1 MVKAP
6 CQEVVWELLPAIRA
20 ALAAELVK
28 RGMSQL
34 AASRVL
40 DMAPSAVSQYLSKKR
55 GYRIEF
61 EGEVK
66 QTIEQLAEDI
76 VQGKIEDVSSVF
88 CDVCRLIRQGEGP
101 CQKKTMTET
110 Q

>member
-34 AASRVL
+34 AASRIL
-40 DMAPSAVSQYLSKKR
+40 GMAPSAVSQYLSKKR

-61 EGEVK
+61 DDEVK

-76 VQGKIEDVSSVF
+76 KQGKVEDVSPKF
-88 CDVCRLIRQGEGP
+88 CEICRLIRQGEGACP
-101 CQKKTMTET
+101 KNPND
-110 Q
+110 

>member
-34 AASRVL
+34 AASRIL
-40 DMAPSAVSQYLSKKR
+40 GMAPSAVSQYLSKKR

-61 EGEVK
+61 DGEVK
-66 QTIEQLAEDI
+66 QTIEDLADEI
-76 VQGKIEDVSSVF
+76 VLGKVEDVSSRF
-88 CDVCRLIRQGEGP
+88 CDICKLIRQDQGP
-101 CQKKTMTET
+101 CQSKPND
-110 Q
+110 